1 VIHAIVFNKSLPK
14 IGIYLSVLTKRLIE
28 PLEKEEVDFI
38 SLDKVISDLDG
49 TSNYFLDLF
58 NNKGF
63 DLGILRLRKGE
74 LDSQLPHPVNEVY
87 FVVEGNGFIDIKGEL
102 KPVKRAD
109 FIFVAANVRHRFI
122 VDDQDLI
129 VIYFFPSLG

>member
-1 VIHAIVFNKSLPK
+1 
-14 IGIYLSVLTKRLIE
+14 VLTKRLIE

-38 SLDKVISDLDG
+38 SLDKVISDLDC
-49 TSNYFLDLF
+49 TSNYFLNLF

-63 DLGILRLRKGE
+63 DMGILRLRKGE
-74 LDSQLPHPVNEVY
+74 VDTQLPHSVNEVY
-87 FVVEGNGFIDIKGEL
+87 FVVEGNGFIEIKGEL

-122 VDDQDLI
+122 VDEQDLL
-129 VIYFFPSLG
+129 VVYFFPSLG